1 MLHVISKLFTKN
13 NLQMKNLLQSRWKAS
28 RSIGVFNKSF
38 CLLFCLVLAQS
49 MQGQAL
55 FWSILETDFDS
66 YEEARAFIKAEDKEE
81 NVFPLLY
88 TPNFLVY
95 GSTSETPIDH
105 PGIIEVWTLDE
116 LENAKHIPV
125 PLSRYFQRLY
135 QEDERR
141 EVPHEHVHPHADS
154 HVSTEDL
161 NKDLETF
168 THPNQWNSE
177 RMVGIMTCTVFFV
190 ESDGSS
196 DPDYYTWTAQAL
208 LEEKMVILRS
218 LHTWAYTAFRYG
230 MDVTFIPQWLERSP
244 SLGQGREPNL
254 HFGNFETYSSQV
266 LEMNKAVLAKLG
278 YTEGFYVGDEFNF
291 DQKRLTAADGAFT
304 IGVHY
309 DHAGRGRIRAHA
321 YLGGPYTFLS
331 SRSPF
336 SLYGHEIGHIFHAF
350 DEYLNSSCQANV
362 NVKYNGISNLNNIGN
377 GCEGKQ
383 TCLMVNNAVAGNGPE
398 TYYAL
403 CEYTVA
409 HIGWDGDIATKPIII
424 SPAQDT
430 SFAFHLQEFTFHFP
444 PGGQEKKSAMVKI
457 WKEDLDRPKL
467 IYREIFTLESD
478 ELSWFNTKI
487 TAPGNYKMIV
497 QHGMINRYALID
509 SEPLYFTIE
518 EEPSIPFADSCIWFC
533 GSIQN
538 IELGLANL
546 KWYDSADL
554 ESLLHEGD
562 NYRPTT
568 PGQYFVV
575 YEAEGT
581 PKDVAQLTVTENY
594 PATAQLLQ
602 TYNSEGPIH
611 LYLQSFTGLPHTREF
626 RWYKD
631 GELIA
636 TTQIQGL
643 NVTEEGTYHV
653 IIDNG
658 CESMTNSLEVKRAP
672 SINLI
677 QNCEVGGYTVT
688 ADRLISI
695 ANFNGEEFY
704 VTDSVYLPPSDEFQE
719 LSIYSEDGTIFWT
732 VYELEPLETQTFVI
746 ENLEGYLR
754 FKSEEYIETVS
765 WFRNDTLVLEG
776 KQQWFIVD
784 RPGIYRAE
792 IDHAGRLCP
801 IVSQDL
807 EFPTLVPPPSI
818 DRTRYT
824 ICLSD
829 FDELETLTVEG
840 ENIKWFLEPQK
851 EELIAEGNS
860 FQPSSDYYG
869 FNSTLFITQEVNGQV
884 SPPLVVELVGLR
896 PLEISLDTFDQ
907 QFLAI
912 VNGIQPDYSPEE
924 YAYDWFLEESFLTNT
939 VVPQLPLGDPGT
951 YYVALSEQEPRCFD
965 TEPFTLEGVVS
976 SSDDPERQNKHIQ
989 LYPNPVVDELWL
1001 KMDDTVI
1008 RSVQVFNLNG
1018 QLLKQ
1023 FRTNPESNIQISVRD
1038 LTPGFYLAVLHTDDG
1053 RFPVK
1058 FVKE

>member
-1 MLHVISKLFTKN
+1 MKDYLQNIRKGPFTKT
-13 NLQMKNLLQSRWKAS
+13 K
-28 RSIGVFNKSF
+28 IGKSF
-38 CLLFCLVLAQS
+38 ALFCCLLFVQCLQS
-49 MQGQAL
+49 QPL

-66 YEEARAFIKAEDKEE
+66 YEEARAFIKSED
-81 NVFPLLY
+81 NDQGVFSLLY

-95 GSTSETPIDH
+95 GSTSETPIAH
-105 PGIIEVWTLDE
+105 PGIVDVWTLDE
-116 LENAKHIPV
+116 LENAKHIPI
-125 PLSRYFQRLY
+125 PLSQYFQRLFE
-135 QEDERR
+135 EDERH
-141 EVPHEHVHPHADS
+141 EIPHEHEHQHADS
-154 HVSTEDL
+154 HVSMEDL
-161 NKDLETF
+161 NKGLETQ
-168 THPNQWNSE
+168 TYPNQWNSE

-208 LEEKMVILRS
+208 LEEKISILRS

-230 MDVTFIPQWLERSP
+230 MDVTFIPQWLERNS

-254 HFGNFETYSSQV
+254 HFGNFETYSGQV
-266 LEMNKAVLAKLG
+266 LEMNKAVLANLG
-278 YTEGFYVGDEFNF
+278 YAEGFYVGDEFNF
-291 DQKRLTAADGAFT
+291 DQKRQTAADGAFT

-350 DEYLNSSCQANV
+350 DEYLNSTCQGNV

-377 GCEGKQ
+377 GCAGKQ
-383 TCLMVNNAVAGNGPE
+383 TCLMVNNAIAGSGPE

-409 HIGWDGDIATKPIII
+409 HVGWSGDIATKPVIA

-430 SFAFHLQEFTFHFP
+430 SFSFHLQEFAFHFP
-444 PGGQEKKSAMVKI
+444 PGGQERKSAIVKI
-457 WKEDLDRPKL
+457 WKEDVERSKL
-467 IYREIFTLESD
+467 IYREIFSLESD
-478 ELSWFNTKI
+478 DLSWFNTKI
-487 TAPGNYKMIV
+487 TAPGNYKMVV
-497 QHGMINRYALID
+497 QHGMLNRYALVD

-518 EEPSIPFADSCIWFC
+518 EESSLPFADSCLWFC
-533 GSIQN
+533 GNIQS
-538 IELGLANL
+538 IELGLSNL
-546 KWYDSADL
+546 KWYDSPDL
-554 ESLLHEGD
+554 ASLLHEGD
-562 NYRPTT
+562 NYQPST
-568 PGQYFVV
+568 PGQYYVV
-575 YEAEGT
+575 YEEEGER
-581 PKDVAQLTVTENY
+581 KDVAQITVSENF

-602 TYNSEGPIH
+602 TYNAEGPIH
-611 LYLQSFTGLPHTREF
+611 LYLQSFTGLPHMREF
-626 RWYKD
+626 RWYKE
-631 GELIA
+631 GELVA

-643 NVTEEGTYHV
+643 DVMEEGTYHV
-653 IIDNG
+653 VMDNG
-658 CESMTNSLEVKRAP
+658 CESTTNSLEVRRAP
-672 SINLI
+672 SIELT
-677 QNCEVGGYTVT
+677 QNCELGGYTVT

-719 LSIYSEDGTIFWT
+719 LSIYSEDGAIFWR
-732 VYELEPLETQTFVI
+732 VYELEPLQTQTFVV

-754 FKSEEYIETVS
+754 FKSEEYFETVS
-765 WFRNDTLVLEG
+765 WFRNDTLVLAG
-776 KQQWFIVD
+776 DQQWFIVD
-784 RPGIYRAE
+784 RPGTYRAE
-792 IDHAGRLCP
+792 LDYPGRLCP
-801 IVSQDL
+801 IISQNL

-818 DRTRYT
+818 EQTRYT

-829 FDELETLTVEG
+829 ESELEMLTVEG

-851 EELIAEGNS
+851 EEQIAEGNS

-869 FNSTLFITQEVNGQV
+869 FNSTLFITQEVDGQI

-896 PLEISLDTFDQ
+896 PLEVSLDTFDQ

-912 VNGIQPDYSPEE
+912 INGIQPDYSPEE
-924 YAYDWFLEESFLTNT
+924 YAYDWFFEESFLTNT
-939 VVPQLPLGDPGT
+939 VVPLLPLGNPGT
-951 YYVALSEQEPRCFD
+951 YHVELGNQQPRCILS
-965 TEPFTLEGVVS
+965 EPFTLEGVVS
-976 SSDDPERQNKHIQ
+976 SSDDPTLQNKQIQ

-1001 KMDDTVI
+1001 KMEDSSI
-1008 RSVQVFNLNG
+1008 RSIQIFSLNG

-1023 FRTNPESNIQISVRD
+1023 FRTNPASSIQISVRD
-1038 LTPGFYLAVLHTDDG
+1038 LVPGFYLAVLNTDNG

>member
-1 MLHVISKLFTKN
+1 MKEYLQPTWTPPNSK
-13 NLQMKNLLQSRWKAS
+13 
-28 RSIGVFNKSF
+28 GVLNKSF
-38 CLLFCLVLAQS
+38 SLLFCLILVQGL
-49 MQGQAL
+49 QGQPL

-66 YEEARAFIKAEDKEE
+66 YEEARAFIKSEDNEQG
-81 NVFPLLY
+81 VFALMY
-88 TPNFLVY
+88 TPTFLVY
-95 GSTSETPIDH
+95 GSTSETPIDY
-105 PGIIEVWTLDE
+105 PGIQEIWSLDE
-116 LENAKHIPV
+116 LEDAKHIPV

-135 QEDERR
+135 EEDERH
-141 EVPHEHVHPHADS
+141 EVPHEHEHHHADS
-154 HVSTEDL
+154 HVSTQDL
-161 NKDLETF
+161 DKGLETF
-168 THPNQWNSE
+168 NYPNQWNSE

-208 LEEKMVILRS
+208 LEEKISILRS

-254 HFGNFETYSSQV
+254 HFGNFETYSGQV
-266 LEMNKAVLAKLG
+266 LEMNKAILAKLG
-278 YTEGFYVGDEFNF
+278 YTEGFHVGDEFNF
-291 DQKRLTAADGAFT
+291 DQKRQTAADGAFT

-331 SRSPF
+331 SRSPY
-336 SLYGHEIGHIFHAF
+336 SLYGHEIAHIFHAF
-350 DEYLNSSCQANV
+350 DEYLNSTCQSNI

-383 TCLMVNNAVAGNGPE
+383 TCLMVNNAVAGSGPE

-409 HIGWDGDIATKPIII
+409 HIGWSGDIASKPLIT

-430 SFAFHLQEFTFHFP
+430 SFKFHLQEFQFHFP
-444 PGGQEKKSAMVKI
+444 PGGQDRKSAIVKI
-457 WKEDLDRPKL
+457 WREDLERPKL
-467 IYREIFTLESD
+467 IFQEVFSLESD
-478 ELSWFNTKI
+478 DLSWFNNKI
-487 TAPGNYKMIV
+487 TEPGDYKMVV
-497 QHGMINRYALID
+497 QHGMFNRYSLVD
-509 SEPLYFTIE
+509 SEPLYFTLE
-518 EEPSIPFADSCIWFC
+518 EESIIPFADSCIWFC
-533 GSIQN
+533 GNIQN
-538 IELGLANL
+538 VELGLPNL
-546 KWYDSADL
+546 KWYNSVDL
-554 ESLLHEGD
+554 ASLLHVGD
-562 NYRPTT
+562 SFQPSS
-568 PGQYFVV
+568 PGQYYVV
-575 YEAEGT
+575 YEQEGEL
-581 PKDVAQLTVTENY
+581 KDIAQLTISENY

-602 TYNSEGPIH
+602 TFNSEGPIH
-611 LYLQSFTGLPHTREF
+611 LYLQSFTGLPHVREF

-643 NVTEEGTYHV
+643 DVMEEGTYHV
-653 IIDNG
+653 VIDNG
-658 CESMTNSLEVKRAP
+658 CESTTNALEVRRAP
-672 SINLI
+672 SIKLT

-704 VTDSVYLPPSDEFQE
+704 VTDSVYLPPSDEFEE
-719 LSIYSEDGTIFWT
+719 LSIYSEDGTIFWN
-732 VYELEPLETQTFVI
+732 VYELEPLQTQTFVV

-754 FKSEEYIETVS
+754 FKSEEYFETVS
-765 WFRNDTLVLEG
+765 WFRNDTLILEG
-776 KQQWFIVD
+776 DQQWFIVD
-784 RPGIYRAE
+784 RPGTYRAE
-792 IDHAGRLCP
+792 LDHSGRLCP
-801 IVSQDL
+801 VVSQDL

-818 DRTRYT
+818 EQTRYT
-824 ICLSD
+824 ICLSNSN
-829 FDELETLTVEG
+829 ELETLTVEG

-851 EELIAEGNS
+851 EEQIAEGNS

-869 FNSTLFITQEVNGQV
+869 FNSTLFITQEVDGQI

-896 PLEISLDTFDQ
+896 PLELSLDTFDQ

-912 VNGIQPDYSPEE
+912 VNGIQPNYAPEA
-924 YAYDWFLEESFLTNT
+924 YAYDWFFEESFLTNT
-939 VVPQLPLGDPGT
+939 EVPQLPLGDPGT
-951 YYVALSEQEPRCFD
+951 YYVELSNQAPKCIL

-976 SSDDPERQNKHIQ
+976 SSDDPKLQNKQIQ

-1001 KMDDTVI
+1001 EIEETDI
-1008 RSVQVFNLNG
+1008 RSVQIFNLNG
-1018 QLLKQ
+1018 QLVRY
-1023 FRTNPESNIQISVRD
+1023 FRTDAESRIQISVQD

-1053 RFPVK
+1053 RYPVK